1 MRDNQEKFSRQILAF
16 GKEGQRR
23 IASTKVGIVGLGGM
37 GSCVAQM
44 LSYLGT
50 EEFILVDDDRVEES
64 NLNRLVGATKEDVT
78 NKTAKVEVGQRV
90 IRSINPKANIQM
102 LGNLRSE
109 EAIDSLSA
117 FPDVIFGCVDNDS
130 ARMILTDLSAA
141 YEKTLIDC
149 ATEIET
155 AGDKITNFGG
165 RVVVARPGDFCLW
178 CANQIDAE
186 IARQEFES
194 DKEKE
199 FRQNHGY
206 GLGPTV
212 PAPAVISL
220 NVTIAGLAVTE
231 FLMLLTGIR
240 QPERMLIYKG
250 IDRGKVVV
258 RDDSKKPGCLVC
270 DSLVGKGDKAD
281 LKRYLRSNLP
291 TDLPRKK
298 GGEYEKQV

>member
-1 MRDNQEKFSRQILAF
+1 MSDNQDKFSRQILAF
-16 GKEGQRR
+16 GSEGQKR
-23 IASTKVGIVGLGGM
+23 IAGTKVGIVGLGGM

-44 LSYLGT
+44 LGYLGT
-50 EEFILVDDDRVEES
+50 GEFILVDDDRVEES
-64 NLNRLVGATKEDVT
+64 NLNRLIGATEEDVIR
-78 NKTAKVEVGQRV
+78 KTAKTEVSQRV

-109 EAIDSLSA
+109 EAIESLSV

-130 ARMILTDLSAA
+130 ARMILTDLAAA
-141 YEKTLIDC
+141 YGKTLIDC

-155 AGDKITNFGG
+155 DGDKVTNFGG

-186 IARQEFES
+186 IARQELES
-194 DKEKE
+194 GKEKE

-206 GLGPTV
+206 GLGPMV

-220 NVTIAGLAVTE
+220 NTTIAGLAVTE
-231 FLMLLTGIR
+231 FIMLLTGIR
-240 QPERMLIYKG
+240 EPQRLLTYKG
-250 IDRGKVVV
+250 MRGVVIASNDV
-258 RDDSKKPGCLVC
+258 KKPGCLVC
-270 DSLVGKGDKAD
+270 DFLVGKREKAD

-291 TDLPRKK
+291 TDLPK
-298 GGEYEKQV
+298 